1 VIFVVQRPDA
11 SAFATSDP
19 SDPFLAA
26 ALISAVAAGVE
37 AYAYNCVVT
46 EREIRLDQ
54 SLPIRP
60 YVEAVGNA

>member
-1 VIFVVQRPDA
+1 
-11 SAFATSDP
+11 
-19 SDPFLAA
+19 
-26 ALISAVAAGVE
+26 VE

-60 YVEAVGNA
+60 YAEAVGNA

>member
-1 VIFVVQRPDA
+1 M
-11 SAFATSDP
+11 S
-19 SDPFLAA
+19 L
-26 ALISAVAAGVE
+26 AAGVE

-54 SLPIRP
+54 SLPILP